1 MTDNQAD
8 RIREWLCD
16 FRRRCEESGIDIT
29 DLMWR
34 AGYNDEEIQMILSG
48 RQVMRVD
55 RVLLESELV
64 SYGTPPAPDE
74 EWIGED
80 TPERDGIP
88 EPDSPLICNGDKIDC
103 PYLRRV
109 DGKLGYCP
117 LPRCVMEWGE

>member
-1 MTDNQAD
+1 MTDLERRALLGD
-8 RIREWLCD
+8 REAQEDC
-16 FRRRCEESGIDIT
+16 
-29 DLMWR
+29 
-34 AGYNDEEIQMILSG
+34 
-48 RQVMRVD
+48 
-55 RVLLESELV
+55 
-64 SYGTPPAPDE
+64 TPPAPDE

-80 TPERDGIP
+80 TPERDSIP